1 MATFQLTSGN
11 DTFTGVAGEVNVV
24 FGSIADLS
32 SADVLTGSS
41 DPGDVDRLRFT
52 DGGVLAAG
60 DFANVTGFEQLLLDF
75 GTDLTL
81 ADGLVGSSDT
91 GSFKVDASDES
102 DTIDASGLSALSVQ
116 LRVDLG
122 QGDDSYT
129 GGALQEVF
137 QISAGEITSGDTVSG
152 GAGRDQFQLASG
164 TVLSATDLTNVSG
177 IDEFELVGGVTLE
190 LVDGLGDAGQISVL
204 AAGSGDDVVNASAVT
219 NDQVLYRLGGGT
231 DQVIGGGGQDFFF
244 VDPASG
250 DLDAR
255 AAAAMSAFSNVE
267 QVRAGSD
274 PANVTLVDSMTSS
287 GQIRYAAE
295 SGLQQ
300 LDASGLS
307 AARVVASFGSAAGTF
322 LGGAAGDAVLIDADE
337 LTLSDNLDGG
347 AGVDRL
353 VVLGSGSV
361 SAFDMVNVTGF
372 EQLQLRGGA
381 DVTLSDGFAV
391 GSSLAVLLGAS
402 ADRVDASA
410 ETGEIVRFVGI
421 GAGDEMTG
429 GARNDRFEISSTDY
443 ASVDGAG
450 GAFNRLILDGSAGS
464 LDFTDPGR
472 QAATQNIQVVDLDSV
487 AGSVTFDAA
496 GVTAVSGG
504 TEMAVVGGADDTLDL
519 LGFWTEQG
527 LQSSP
532 ASGDPLRVFQSMGG
546 ETVLVS
552 QDVTVNAE
560 GPEAPTD
567 VELLN
572 DTIAENAPGGV
583 VGDVVVTDPNAGDSF
598 TFDLSDDRFEVVGG
612 QLKLVDGVALDYETE
627 TEITLT
633 ALVTD
638 SAGLTFLA
646 TGTLQVLDVDEFDVT
661 APVDLDASANAVT
674 EGTAAGGEAVG
685 ISVFAEDADGS
696 DTVSYAVDDAR
707 FEVDAAGVVRLAA
720 GAVFDFESEPTA
732 DITVT
737 ATSTDGSTADT
748 LFTVSVADVNDEAPV
763 FTGAAS
769 ASVAEGGLPVL
780 TLSATD
786 ADTVGGPVSFAIT
799 GGADAAL
806 FELVNGNELRFAAA
820 PDFEAPGDADG
831 GNDYEVE
838 VTASDGVNA
847 TVQSLTVTV
856 TDENEAPSVALSNV
870 VSGIAEGTD
879 SSAGV
884 KVADV
889 AVTDDALGT
898 NALSLAG
905 ADAGAFELRNGG
917 TELFYVGASPDFEAQ
932 ASYDVTV
939 EVDDAGLGGAPDD
952 TAPLTLAVTDEN
964 EAPLP
969 QDDGAGVT
977 EDVTTT
983 AAGNLLAND
992 DDPDAGQTLAVAE
1005 VDGTAPSGGEIVV
1018 IGSHGTLTVDAAT
1031 GGYSY
1036 VLDNAA
1042 AQDLSAGET
1051 VADMFTYTVAD
1062 DGTPG
1067 ETATAQLTV
1076 TVTGTNDG
1084 PVANADTAEV
1094 TEDAT
1099 TSATGNV
1106 LTGAGAG
1113 DVADTDVDASDTLAV
1128 SEVEGQAANV
1138 GATVSGTYG
1147 DLVLGAGGAYSYT
1160 LGVSAAQQAAVDALG
1175 AGDAPVE
1182 MFSYR
1187 VIDGEGGS
1195 DTAVLA
1201 VTVNG
1206 ANDAPTLA
1214 VSPLS
1219 GTVTSGVSE
1228 AVAGAATVSDPEG
1241 GIARITLG
1249 LSVDAN
1255 SVPGDTGLDAGDAI
1269 LLDAGF
1275 QGFLETLG
1283 FTVSGDG
1290 NAADFVIEAP
1300 SGSPMSE
1307 SLAQSVLQQVQVIAG
1322 ETDFGFNANDRV
1334 VTVTVTDASGA
1345 TSAPVEVTFDAV
1357 ANVTDGG
1364 GAGSFTGGNL
1374 DDTISGAG
1382 GDDTVTGGGGD
1393 DSIDGGDG
1401 VDTAVYSDLRASYT
1415 VTTSA
1420 DASGFV
1426 TSFASVEDTDGA
1438 AGSPA
1443 DEGTDTLAS
1452 VEVLDFAD
1460 AELRLDSAVQ
1470 LFSGTP
1476 GATTL
1481 SGTFATIQAAID
1493 AAAEGDTIL
1502 VNGAGGPGETAY
1514 SGSETLLLDKGVT
1527 LRGLGD
1533 VSVAG
1538 IDVTGGGAGQS
1549 VEIDNVDVAATGG
1562 AGVSIDEGADY
1573 DSVAF
1578 RNGDVTGG
1586 ASHGL
1591 LVGSGANPVE
1601 AANTAA
1607 DVDAIV
1613 IENAAFSGNGTSGSN
1628 GSGALTFFGY
1638 TGDVTLT
1645 DVAVTGGAGADN
1657 GIQLRGLDA
1666 PGPAGTI
1673 TFSGVTVGGAF
1684 TKTGVA
1690 IYNFTDLSGLTFAGA
1705 DPAGSLDI
1713 AVAAAFAGL
1722 NIDGIG
1728 GDLDAGA
1735 APGLRVTNA
1744 AATAPDISV
1753 GANGAAEANVFT
1765 GDDGADGLSGAA
1777 GDDTLDGAAGEDLLL
1792 GGAGADSASGGA
1804 GADSF
1809 IQFSGEGAGDT
1820 LDGGDDA
1827 DALLLLDADA
1837 GDDAVGVSVSG
1848 GVITSLD
1855 GASLS
1860 SIEAVTAH
1868 VDTTPGA
1875 GGTLAPLAGDTGS
1888 DTLDYSGTTESVAV
1902 DLGAGT
1908 ATGFTPSGSA
1918 TAAGAPATAISGFEN
1933 VTGGSGDDALA
1944 GDAGDN
1950 TLDGGAGTD
1959 AATYAGTL
1967 DEADIMLSGTGWEVS
1982 AGAEGTDQLEGME
1995 TISHAGGAIHLVGNG
2010 GFATVQEA
2018 VDAAQDGDVILI
2030 APGSYAEDVS
2040 LDVAVSLIGAGA
2052 DPSEVTLGSVSTATG
2067 ASGLDAATGT
2077 LRVENMT
2084 LDAAAGSANV
2094 GLRYTGSRDGTANPL
2109 AALVVADVA
2118 ITGYDQAGVL
2128 VNGGGTG
2135 LSVSFTDVDL
2145 SQNGLAP
2152 TSGGSGDITLFEF
2165 LGDAD
2170 FLRVTAEGSGSG
2182 DNGIQVAGY
2191 DDGAGDTID
2200 APIGDVTFTDVQIT
2214 GDYAKTLAYVH
2225 GYNDLAGLDFSGGLT
2240 LNGNA
2245 AWTGLYVN
2253 PTFGANVS
2261 GSPTPSTIDLTGVN
2275 VTGGSYGTSPAFAP
2289 LGNAGTV
2296 VNGVGTNGTITGSD
2310 SDPGA
2315 FVGDALIGTAASESI
2330 EGGAGD
2336 DLISGGGGTDTL
2348 SGGAGDD
2355 TFVHFTHVAGPGS
2368 TAIVEGGTNGA
2379 GGDTVIFSAV
2389 FPDGSLGPADGTAD
2403 PVTSFRDIAI
2413 DAPVAGGVTIQDIT
2427 NGVQAN
2433 DIENIRVFLGDGGMD
2448 VTLTGDLAAEGVTDV
2463 FVGPDDTSG
2472 LGGGGNDRLIAWN
2485 LAAGDAVTVTFESG
2499 GGNDSFAVNDGAAGY
2514 TYHAGETGESA
2525 YSVPAWGTLVGDAV
2539 DYSDFTTGVTVD
2551 LNDTGSG
2558 QSATGF
2564 AAISGVENVIGS
2576 GQSDSMTG
2584 NDEDN
2589 LFATQGGS
2597 DTVSGGA
2604 GDDTVDVV
2612 GNAATYSYA
2621 VAADGTVT
2629 VDNGTDAIEIA
2640 ADVETLRF
2648 DDTDIDLTAPVRV
2661 VDGSGALVGS
2671 YASIQAAVD
2680 AASTADGMTVQIL
2693 GQPTA
2698 FDETVDTQGKA
2709 LTFEGVTIDGN
2720 RAVIAPASGNA
2731 FTVDQDTGGGNLS
2744 FVDLDIAGGTNG
2756 IFLDEVANV
2765 GTLTID
2771 DGALSGLGNVA
2782 LYVTGDTAL
2791 AQMGA
2796 AEVVVSNVAF
2806 SDNGTNG
2813 TNTADAKLFG
2823 FWGDASFTDVTFDGA
2838 ASGAATADRPDNA
2851 IEITGNVAG
2860 GSAVNGGTPP
2870 DLGTVSLSNVTV
2882 AGAYHKNPVAV
2893 FNFGEIDGLS
2903 ISGLDFS
2910 GAESAWGPL
2919 FNIDGVTDAT
2929 IDATAYGITY
2939 PTGSGIV
2946 AELQGEKIDQADVNT
2961 TITGTAADERLHG
2974 KTGDDSLD
2982 GGAGDDELYGAEK
2995 PGQPTVAETGNDE
3008 LTGGAGDDYLDGGLE
3023 SLNGA
3028 ADPAEGDVA
3037 VYLGGAGDEIGTADL
3052 STVSGTEPVGGT
3064 AFDGWQV
3071 DATGLATGQGTDRL
3085 KDIEIVETRDGAG
3098 TLVSRTL
3105 LVGNGGFDT
3114 IQEAVD
3120 EAQAGD
3126 TILIAEGTY
3135 IGQVV
3140 IDGIDDLTLIGQ
3152 GNVTVQADA
3161 SAVQTSTTGSGR
3173 GVWAVVD
3180 VIDSANVQIENV
3192 TVDGDGQASVVTSGG
3207 NFVGVNYR
3215 NASGGLTDVNV
3226 TGIRDAYPGG
3236 TTADG
3241 FPVVSGNQRGVG
3253 VQVDN
3258 DMLMAFSMSGGTIED
3273 FQKNATVFRQA
3284 DLELSGVT
3292 VQGGGAQSIIAQNG
3306 IQASGS
3312 TGSISGNAIDG
3323 IGYAGSA
3330 SVYSGAMLLF
3340 DSTGL
3345 SVTGNQITSPNA
3357 VEPATK
3363 VFGIYVADS
3372 SGAVSGG
3379 EISGN
3384 TIDGTDIGILA
3395 FGEITPDQVLIE
3407 NNVVT
3412 NVDVTDTYG
3421 VGVWHQPT
3429 DTLTTPFAVEGSDA
3443 DDLLL
3448 GAESGDSLT
3457 GLDGDDQLDGRG
3469 GADTMDG
3476 GAGDDSFAV
3485 DDAADV
3491 VLEAAGEGSDT
3502 VEASV
3507 DYVLAV
3513 GAEIEALVSG
3523 GSGLTLTGNE
3533 VAQAVT
3539 GDAGE
3544 NALNGAGGDDTL
3556 SGGAGADTLD
3566 GGAGSDALYGGTDA
3580 DTLFGIERVE
3590 IGTDTFLLVDDAANG
3605 GFSTIQEAVDAAAGG
3620 ETILVS
3626 DGAFAD
3632 DVTVNKAVTISGVA
3646 AGTDGTAQTQG
3657 AGTLVSGT
3665 VRVTQSTGSVVI
3677 EGIEFQNLS
3686 DDATAFD
3693 ALELAGGADITVRN
3707 NLFWSSG
3714 VNGANAGFDKA
3725 IHVETGATG
3734 NVAIT
3739 GNYVTGAA
3747 EAAYS
3752 TASWNRG
3759 IYSDGNAASLD
3770 ISGNTFEFA
3779 RTAMNL
3785 DSYDD
3790 AVTTVTGNTVVSSGS
3805 GVSIG
3810 VGSDGTITGITGNAF
3825 DDVGTEFNIQNMAT
3839 PVTFDVGTNTAANT
3853 VASPVAAADD
3863 LMRVLG
3869 GSDAD
3874 DLGGGAGGD
3883 SLVGNAGGDLL
3894 SGDGGDDLLFGGA
3907 GEDTLN
3913 GDAGEDTLIG
3923 GSEAD
3928 TLDGGTGSDTLYGGT
3943 DTADDANTTVDTA
3956 TYGAGFTLS
3965 WNDAAGAWEVTDGT
3979 DTDTLF
3985 GIEQVEIGGET
3996 FLLVDDAAN
4005 GGFSSLAEAEAAA
4018 VAGDTILMAS
4028 GSYAGATLTK
4038 AVTVIGQG
4046 DGATAADTVFTSG
4059 LSVDL
4064 AADDASGE
4072 VAFQDLAVEGA
4083 GITAADQEV
4092 LGTLRIEGVRV
4103 EGAGGA
4109 GLLVSGRKA
4118 SSAYD
4123 QAGVQSVVLIGSS
4136 FIDNAQTSSNAG
4148 NIVFFE
4154 FDGDATITNV
4164 TSSNAISG
4172 PTSADYLFQMAGFDG
4187 PLYDQL
4193 TPAPGSSVGSYDV
4206 LTPIGTVTI
4215 DGLTLSGEARK
4226 PAFYVQGYTDMTGL
4240 SVANSSV
4247 DVDST
4252 LWGTP
4257 VGIDPMADQSPSGT
4271 PNTAANTGSFFDET
4285 AADGSV
4291 DLSGLTVTLPAGQSV
4306 FIDGTTQAESIVGT
4320 NADDV
4325 INGFT
4330 GNDTLDGGAGDD
4342 RFAWTPGDGDDSVIG
4357 GADDDTLLVD
4367 GSGTGSGNFSLGA
4380 ASFSYEPVP
4389 ASFSDT
4395 VSFSGVETL
4404 DVTGSAAANNFGVT
4418 GLTGGTV
4425 FAIDG
4430 GGGNDLLS
4438 FTDHTAAVTV
4448 SLMAGTFQETGAA
4461 LVHGVTAVDR
4471 VVGTDFGDTLTG
4483 DMDANELGG
4492 GGGDDTL
4499 LGLDGNDTLFGGAG
4513 ADELFGGN
4521 NDDLLYGGA
4530 GADTLNGG
4538 AGADSFEFR
4547 APDEGTDLI
4556 ASYSTADGDGIRID
4570 KSAFGALLDAET
4582 AGLLE
4587 ANNFVNASVD
4597 ATTQSYFG
4605 GTPGEATFI
4614 LDDFATTRALWFDE
4628 DADGVADYKLAEF
4641 NSASVLTGF
4650 NEGDIELF

>member
-1 MATFQLTSGN
+1 MASFELTSGA
-11 DTFTGVAGEVNVV
+11 DFFTGVTGEVNVV
-24 FGSIADLS
+24 FGTIENLS
-32 SADVLTGSS
+32 NADVLTGSS
-41 DPGDVDRLRFT
+41 SPQDVDRLRFT
-52 DGGVLAAG
+52 DGGVLVAD
-60 DFANVTGFEQLLLDF
+60 DFANVAGFERVVL
-75 GTDLTL
+75 TAPTELTL
-81 ADGLVGSSDT
+81 PDAFVASADAPAFSLL
-91 GSFKVDASDES
+91 ASDGN
-102 DTIDASGLSALSVQ
+102 DVIDSSAVSAPSIQ
-116 LRVDLG
+116 LRVNLG
-122 QGDDSYT
+122 LGDDSYA
-129 GGALQEVF
+129 GGAVAELF
-137 QISAGEITSGDTVSG
+137 QIAGGDITSGDTIAG
-152 GAGRDQFQLASG
+152 GAGSDTFQLDPGMTLTA
-164 TVLSATDLTNVSG
+164 ADLANVSG
-177 IDEFELVGGVTLE
+177 IDVFELGAGATVE
-190 LVDGLGDAGQISVL
+190 LVDGLGDTGQISVT
-204 AAGSGDDVVNASAVT
+204 ATGPGDEVVNASGVLADT
-219 NDQVLYRLGGGT
+219 VLYRVGGGT
-231 DQVIGGGGQDFFF
+231 DRVIGGAGQDFFF

-250 DLDAR
+250 DLDASDDLDGGAGTDVVR
-255 AAAAMSAFSNVE
+255 LVGGGTLSAAAMSAFTNVE
-267 QVRAGSD
+267 QVRVGAD
-274 PANVTLVDSMTSS
+274 PANITLVETMTSS
-287 GQIRYAAE
+287 GQLRYAAE
-295 SGLQQ
+295 GGLQQ
-300 LDASGLS
+300 LDASGLVDV
-307 AARVVASFGSAAGTF
+307 RVVAGFGAAAGTF
-322 LGGAAGDAVLIDADE
+322 VGGAAGDAVLIDADE
-337 LTLSDNLDGG
+337 FTVSDNLDGG

-353 VVLGSGSV
+353 VVLGAGSV

-391 GSSLAVLLGAS
+391 GSSLAVLLSAS

-421 GAGDEMTG
+421 GAGDDMTG
-429 GARNDRFEISSTDY
+429 GARNDRFEIGAAGY
-443 ASVDGAG
+443 ANIDGGG
-450 GAFNRLILDGSAGS
+450 GAFNRLILTGP
-464 LDFTDPGR
+464 LDTLDLTVPGQ
-472 QAATQNIQVVDLDSV
+472 QAATRNIQVVDLDGV
-487 AGSVTFDAA
+487 AGSLTLDVAA
-496 GVTAVSGG
+496 ITAVSGG
-504 TEMAVVGGADDTLDL
+504 NEMVVIGGADDSLDL

-527 LQSSP
+527 TASSP
-532 ASGDPLRVFQSMGG
+532 VSGEPLRVFVSDSG
-546 ETVLVS
+546 ETVLVAS
-552 QDVTVNAE
+552 DVIVDAE

-583 VGDVVVTDPNAGDSF
+583 VGDIVVTDPNEGDTF
-598 TFDLSDDRFEVVGG
+598 TFELSDDRFEVAGG
-612 QLKLVDGVALDYETE
+612 QLKLVDGIALDYEAE
-627 TEITLT
+627 TQITLS

-638 SAGLTFLA
+638 SDGLTFLA
-646 TGTLQVLDVDEFDVT
+646 TGTIEVLDVDEFDVT
-661 APVDLDASANAVT
+661 VPVDVDASENGVT

-685 ISVFAEDADGS
+685 ITVFAGDADGS

-763 FTGAAS
+763 FSGAAS

-786 ADTVGGPVSFAIT
+786 VDTVGGPVSFEIT
-799 GGADAAL
+799 GGADGAL

-879 SSAGV
+879 TSVGV
-884 KVADV
+884 KVADI

-969 QDDGAGVT
+969 QDDAVGVT
-977 EDVTTT
+977 EDVMTT

-1018 IGSHGTLTVDAAT
+1018 VGSHGTLTVDAAT
-1031 GGYSY
+1031 GAYSY
-1036 VLDNAA
+1036 ALDNAA
-1042 AQDLSAGET
+1042 AQGLAAGESVT
-1051 VADMFTYTVAD
+1051 DVFTYAAVD
-1062 DGTPG
+1062 DGTPT
-1067 ETATAQLTV
+1067 ESASAQLTV

-1084 PVANADTAEV
+1084 PVANADAAQV
-1094 TEDAT
+1094 TEDAAQT
-1099 TSATGNV
+1099 VAGNV
-1106 LTGAGAG
+1106 LTGEGPG
-1113 DVADTDVDASDTLAV
+1113 DQADSDVDTADTLAV
-1128 SEVEGQAANV
+1128 AAVQGAALNV

-1147 DLVLGAGGAYSYT
+1147 DLTLGADGAYTYT
-1160 LGVSAAQQAAVDALG
+1160 LGVSAAQQAAVNALG

-1187 VIDGEGGS
+1187 ITDGEGGS

-1219 GTVTSGVSE
+1219 GTVTAGVAE
-1228 AVAGAATVSDPEG
+1228 AVAGAATGSDPEG

-1249 LSVDAN
+1249 LSVDAS
-1255 SVPGDTGLDAGDAI
+1255 SVPGDTGLDAGDAVF
-1269 LLDAGF
+1269 LDAGF

-1283 FTVSGDG
+1283 FTLSGDG

-1300 SGSPMSE
+1300 SGSPMSA

-1334 VTVTVTDASGA
+1334 VTVTVTDTSGA
-1345 TSAPVEVTFDAV
+1345 TSAPVEVTFAAV
-1357 ANVTDGG
+1357 ANVTDGD

-1382 GDDTVTGGGGD
+1382 GDDTVMGGGGD

-1401 VDTAVYSDLRASYT
+1401 VDTAAYADLRATYT

-1426 TSFASVEDTDGA
+1426 TGFASVEDTDGA

-1443 DEGTDTLAS
+1443 DEGTDTLTR

-1481 SGTFATIQAAID
+1481 AGTFATIQAAID

-1514 SGSETLLLDKGVT
+1514 SGSETLVLDKGVT
-1527 LRGLGD
+1527 IRGLGD

-1549 VEIDNVDVAATGG
+1549 VEIGNVDVLATDG

-1578 RNGDVTGG
+1578 RDGDVTGG

-1613 IENAAFSGNGTSGSN
+1613 IENAAFSGNGSSGSN

-1638 TGDVTLT
+1638 TGGVTLT
-1645 DVAVTGGAGADN
+1645 DVTVTGGAGADN
-1657 GIQLRGLDA
+1657 GIQLRGLDT

-1673 TFSGVTVGGAF
+1673 TLSGVTVTGAF

-1713 AVAAAFAGL
+1713 AVTAAFAGL

-1744 AATAPDISV
+1744 AATAPEISV
-1753 GANGAAEANVFT
+1753 GANGADEANVFT
-1765 GDDGADGLSGAA
+1765 GDDGADVISGAA
-1777 GDDTLDGAAGEDLLL
+1777 GDDTLDGAAGDDLLL

-1837 GDDAVGVSVSG
+1837 GDDAVGVSVLG

-1902 DLGAGT
+1902 ALGAGT
-1908 ATGFTPSGSA
+1908 ATGFTPSAAA

-1933 VTGGSGDDALA
+1933 VTGGSGDDARA
-1944 GDAGDN
+1944 GNAGDN
-1950 TLDGGAGTD
+1950 TLDGGAGIDT
-1959 AATYAGTL
+1959 ASYAGTL
-1967 DEADIMLSGTGWEVS
+1967 DEADIVLSGTGWEVS

-1995 TISHAGGAIHLVGNG
+1995 TIAHAGGAIHLVGNG

-2030 APGSYAEDVS
+2030 APGSYGEDVS

-2052 DPSEVTLGSVSTATG
+2052 DPTEVTLGSLSTATG

-2253 PTFGANVS
+2253 PTFGANVT
-2261 GSPTPSTIDLTGVN
+2261 GSPTPSAIDLTGVN

-2296 VNGVGTNGTITGSD
+2296 VNGVGTDGTIIGSD
-2310 SDPGA
+2310 SDPGG
-2315 FVGDALIGTAASESI
+2315 FVGDALIGTAASETI

-2336 DLISGGGGTDTL
+2336 DLIFGGGGIDTL
-2348 SGGAGDD
+2348 SGEAGDD

-2368 TAIVEGGTNGA
+2368 TAIVDGGTNGA

-2403 PVTSFRDIAI
+2403 PVTSFRNIAI
-2413 DAPVAGGVTIQDIT
+2413 DAPVSGGVTIQDFT

-2433 DIENIRVFLGDGGMD
+2433 DIENIRVFLGDGGSD
-2448 VTLTGDLAAEGVTDV
+2448 VFVSGDLAVEGVTDV
-2463 FVGPDDTSG
+2463 FVGPDDASG
-2472 LGGGGNDRLIAWN
+2472 LGGGGHDRLIAWN
-2485 LAAGDAVTVTFESG
+2485 LAAGDAVTLTFESG

-2525 YSVPAWGTLVGDAV
+2525 FSLPAWGTLVGAAV

-2551 LNDTGSG
+2551 LNDSGSG

-2576 GQSDSMTG
+2576 AQSDSMTG

-2604 GDDTVDVV
+2604 GDDIVDVV
-2612 GNAATYSYA
+2612 GNAASYSYA
-2621 VAADGTVT
+2621 VAADGAVT
-2629 VDNGTDAIEIA
+2629 MDNGTDAIEIA

-2661 VDGSGALVGS
+2661 VDGSGALVGA
-2671 YASIQAAVD
+2671 YAGIQAAVD

-2709 LTFEGVTIDGN
+2709 LTFQGVTIDGN

-2744 FVDLDIAGGTNG
+2744 FVNLDIAGGTNG

-2765 GTLTID
+2765 GTLTVE

-2791 AQMGA
+2791 GLMGA
-2796 AEVVVSNVAF
+2796 AAVVVTNVAF
-2806 SDNGTNG
+2806 SDNGAG
-2813 TNTADAKLFG
+2813 GGNTADAKLFG

-2870 DLGTVSLSNVTV
+2870 DLGTVSLANVTV

-2939 PTGSGIV
+2939 PAGSGIV

-2961 TITGTAADERLHG
+2961 TIIGTAANERLHG
-2974 KTGDDSLD
+2974 KTGDDSLS
-2982 GGAGDDELYGAEK
+2982 GGAGDDELYGSEK

-3028 ADPAEGDVA
+3028 ADPGEGDVA
-3037 VYLGGAGDEIGTADL
+3037 VYLGGAADEIGTADI
-3052 STVSGTEPVGGT
+3052 SAVSGTEPVGGA

-3071 DATGLATGQGTDRL
+3071 DATGLATGQGTDTL
-3085 KDIEIVETRDGAG
+3085 KDIEIVETRDGSG

-3126 TILIAEGTY
+3126 TILVSAGTY
-3135 IGQVV
+3135 TGQVV
-3140 IDGIDDLTLIGQ
+3140 IDGIDELTLIGQ
-3152 GNVTVQADA
+3152 GNVTVEADA
-3161 SAVQTSTTGSGR
+3161 AAVQTSTTGSGR

-3192 TVDGDGQASVVTSGG
+3192 TVDGDGQAGVVTGGG

-3236 TTADG
+3236 TTVDG

-3253 VQVDN
+3253 VRVDN
-3258 DMLMAFSMSGGTIED
+3258 DTLMSFGMSGGTIED
-3273 FQKNATVFRQA
+3273 FQKNATAFRQA
-3284 DLELSGVT
+3284 DLDVSGVT
-3292 VQGGGAQSIIAQNG
+3292 VQGGGAQPVIAQNG
-3306 IQASGS
+3306 IQTSGS
-3312 TGSISGNAIDG
+3312 TGSISGIAING
-3323 IGYAGSA
+3323 IGYAGSD

-3340 DSTGL
+3340 DSTDL
-3345 SVTGNQITSPNA
+3345 SVTGNQITSPNGA
-3357 VEPATK
+3357 EPATK
-3363 VFGIYVADS
+3363 VIGIYVADS

-3384 TIDGTDIGILA
+3384 SIDGTDVGILA
-3395 FGEITPDQVLIE
+3395 VGEITPDQILIE
-3407 NNVVT
+3407 NNAVT
-3412 NVDVTDTYG
+3412 NVDVTDSYG
-3421 VGVWHQPT
+3421 VGVWHQAT

-3443 DDLLL
+3443 DDILL
-3448 GAESGDSLT
+3448 GAAANDSLT
-3457 GLDGDDQLDGRG
+3457 GLDGDDQLDGGG

-3476 GAGDDSFAV
+3476 GAGDDSFVV
-3485 DDAADV
+3485 DDALDV

-3539 GDAGE
+3539 GDAGD

-3566 GGAGSDALYGGTDA
+3566 GGA
-3580 DTLFGIERVE
+3580 
-3590 IGTDTFLLVDDAANG
+3590 
-3605 GFSTIQEAVDAAAGG
+3605 
-3620 ETILVS
+3620 
-3626 DGAFAD
+3626 
-3632 DVTVNKAVTISGVA
+3632 
-3646 AGTDGTAQTQG
+3646 
-3657 AGTLVSGT
+3657 
-3665 VRVTQSTGSVVI
+3665 
-3677 EGIEFQNLS
+3677 
-3686 DDATAFD
+3686 
-3693 ALELAGGADITVRN
+3693 
-3707 NLFWSSG
+3707 
-3714 VNGANAGFDKA
+3714 
-3725 IHVETGATG
+3725 
-3734 NVAIT
+3734 
-3739 GNYVTGAA
+3739 
-3747 EAAYS
+3747 
-3752 TASWNRG
+3752 
-3759 IYSDGNAASLD
+3759 
-3770 ISGNTFEFA
+3770 
-3779 RTAMNL
+3779 
-3785 DSYDD
+3785 
-3790 AVTTVTGNTVVSSGS
+3790 
-3805 GVSIG
+3805 
-3810 VGSDGTITGITGNAF
+3810 
-3825 DDVGTEFNIQNMAT
+3825 
-3839 PVTFDVGTNTAANT
+3839 
-3853 VASPVAAADD
+3853 
-3863 LMRVLG
+3863 
-3869 GSDAD
+3869 
-3874 DLGGGAGGD
+3874 
-3883 SLVGNAGGDLL
+3883 
-3894 SGDGGDDLLFGGA
+3894 
-3907 GEDTLN
+3907 
-3913 GDAGEDTLIG
+3913 
-3923 GSEAD
+3923 
-3928 TLDGGTGSDTLYGGT
+3928 GSDTLYGGT

-3965 WNDAAGAWEVTDGT
+3965 WNEPAGAWEVTDGT

-3985 GIEQVEIGGET
+3985 GIERVEIGGET
-3996 FLLVDDAAN
+3996 VLLVDDAAN

-4018 VAGDTILMAS
+4018 VSGDTILVAS
-4028 GSYAGATLTK
+4028 GSYAGAALTK

-4064 AADDASGE
+4064 AADNASGE

-4103 EGAGGA
+4103 EGAGGS

-4172 PTSADYLFQMAGFDG
+4172 ATSADYLFQMAGFDG

-4193 TPAPGSSVGSYDV
+4193 TPTPGSSVGSYDV

-4271 PNTAANTGSFFDET
+4271 PNTAANPGSFFDET

-4291 DLSGLTVTLPAGQSV
+4291 DLSGLTVTLPAGQIV
-4306 FIDGTTQAESIVGT
+4306 FIDGTTQADSIVGT
-4320 NADDV
+4320 NADDL

-4342 RFAWTPGDGDDSVIG
+4342 LFVWTPGDGDDSVIG

-4367 GSGTGSGNFSLGA
+4367 GSGAGSGNFALGA

-4395 VSFSGVETL
+4395 VTFSGIETL
-4404 DVTGSAAANNFGVT
+4404 DVSGSAAANSFGVT

-4448 SLMAGTFQETGAA
+4448 SLTTGTFQETGAA
-4461 LVHGVTAVDR
+4461 PVHEVTGIDR
-4471 VVGTDFGDTLTG
+4471 VFGTDFGDALTG

-4492 GGGDDTL
+4492 GAGDDTL
-4499 LGLDGNDTLFGGAG
+4499 LGLDGNDSLFGGAG

-4538 AGADSFEFR
+4538 TGADRFEFR

-4582 AGLLE
+4582 AGLLD

-4597 ATTQSYFG
+4597 ATTQTYFG
-4605 GTPGEATFI
+4605 ATPGEATFI

>member
-1 MATFQLTSGN
+1 MASFELTSGA
-11 DTFTGVAGEVNVV
+11 DFFTGVTGEVNVV
-24 FGSIADLS
+24 FGTIENLS
-32 SADVLTGSS
+32 NADVLTGSS
-41 DPGDVDRLRFT
+41 SPQDVDRLRFT
-52 DGGVLAAG
+52 DGGVLVAD
-60 DFANVTGFEQLLLDF
+60 DFANVAGFERVVL
-75 GTDLTL
+75 TAPTELTL
-81 ADGLVGSSDT
+81 PDAFVASADAPAFSLL
-91 GSFKVDASDES
+91 ASDGN
-102 DTIDASGLSALSVQ
+102 DVIDSSAVSAPSIQ
-116 LRVDLG
+116 LRVNLG
-122 QGDDSYT
+122 LGDDSYA
-129 GGALQEVF
+129 GGAVAELF
-137 QISAGEITSGDTVSG
+137 QIAGGDITSGDTIAG
-152 GAGRDQFQLASG
+152 GAGSDTFQLDPGMTLTA
-164 TVLSATDLTNVSG
+164 ADLANVSG
-177 IDEFELVGGVTLE
+177 IDVFELGAGATVE
-190 LVDGLGDAGQISVL
+190 LVDGLGDTGQISVT
-204 AAGSGDDVVNASAVT
+204 ATGPGDEVVNASGVLADT
-219 NDQVLYRLGGGT
+219 VLYRVGGGT
-231 DQVIGGGGQDFFF
+231 DRVIGGAGQDFFF

-250 DLDAR
+250 DLDASDDLYGGAGTDVVR
-255 AAAAMSAFSNVE
+255 LVGGGTLSAAAMSAFTNVE
-267 QVRAGSD
+267 QVRVGAD
-274 PANVTLVDSMTSS
+274 PANITLVETMTSS
-287 GQIRYAAE
+287 GQLRYAAE
-295 SGLQQ
+295 GGLQQ
-300 LDASGLS
+300 LDASGLVEV
-307 AARVVASFGSAAGTF
+307 RVVAGFGAAAGTF
-322 LGGAAGDAVLIDADE
+322 VGGAAGDAVLIDADE
-337 LTLSDNLDGG
+337 FTVSDNLDGG

-353 VVLGSGSV
+353 VVLGAGSV

-391 GSSLAVLLGAS
+391 GSSLAVLLSAS

-421 GAGDEMTG
+421 GAGDDMTG
-429 GARNDRFEISSTDY
+429 GARNDRFEIGAAGY
-443 ASVDGAG
+443 ANIDGGG
-450 GAFNRLILDGSAGS
+450 GAFNRLILTGP
-464 LDFTDPGR
+464 LDTLDLTVPGQ
-472 QAATQNIQVVDLDSV
+472 QAATRNIQVVDLDGV
-487 AGSVTFDAA
+487 AGSLTLDVAA
-496 GVTAVSGG
+496 ITAVSGG
-504 TEMAVVGGADDTLDL
+504 NEMVLLGGADDSLDL

-527 LQSSP
+527 TASSP
-532 ASGDPLRVFQSMGG
+532 VSGEPLRVFVSDSG
-546 ETVLVS
+546 ETVLVAS
-552 QDVTVNAE
+552 DVIVDAE

-567 VELLN
+567 VELLK

-583 VGDVVVTDPNAGDSF
+583 VGDIVVTDPNEGDTF
-598 TFDLSDDRFEVVGG
+598 TFELSDDRFEVAGG
-612 QLKLVDGVALDYETE
+612 QLKLVDGVALDYEAE
-627 TEITLT
+627 TQITLS

-638 SAGLTFLA
+638 SAGLSFLA
-646 TGTLQVLDVDEFDVT
+646 TGTIEVLDVDEFDVT
-661 APVDLDASANAVT
+661 VPVDVDASENGVT

-685 ISVFAEDADGS
+685 ITVFAGDADGS

-720 GAVFDFESEPTA
+720 GAVFDFESEPTS

-763 FTGAAS
+763 FSGAAS

-786 ADTVGGPVSFAIT
+786 VDTVGGPVSFEIT
-799 GGADAAL
+799 GGADGAL

-879 SSAGV
+879 TSVGV

-969 QDDGAGVT
+969 QDDAAGVT
-977 EDVTTT
+977 EDVMTT

-1018 IGSHGTLTVDAAT
+1018 VGSHGTLTVDAAT

-1042 AQDLSAGET
+1042 AQDLSAGEA
-1051 VADMFTYTVAD
+1051 VADVFTYTVAD

-1084 PVANADTAEV
+1084 PVANADAAEV

-1113 DVADTDVDASDTLAV
+1113 DVADTDVDASDTLVV

-1160 LGVSAAQQAAVDALG
+1160 LGVSAAQQAAVNALG

-1187 VIDGEGGS
+1187 ITDGEGGS

-1219 GTVTSGVSE
+1219 GTVTSGVAE

-1249 LSVDAN
+1249 LSVDAS
-1255 SVPGDTGLDAGDAI
+1255 SVPGDTGLDAGDAVF
-1269 LLDAGF
+1269 LDAGF

-1300 SGSPMSE
+1300 SGSPMSG

-1334 VTVTVTDASGA
+1334 VTVTVADTSGA

-1357 ANVTDGG
+1357 ANVTDGD
-1364 GAGSFTGGNL
+1364 GAGSFSGGNL

-1382 GDDTVTGGGGD
+1382 GDDTVMGGGGD

-1401 VDTAVYSDLRASYT
+1401 VDTAAYAALRATYT

-1443 DEGTDTLAS
+1443 DEGTDTLTR

-1481 SGTFATIQAAID
+1481 AGTFATIQAAID

-1514 SGSETLLLDKGVT
+1514 SGSETLVLDKGVT
-1527 LRGLGD
+1527 IRGLGD

-1538 IDVTGGGAGQS
+1538 IDVNGGGAGQS
-1549 VEIDNVDVAATGG
+1549 VEIDNVDVVATGG

-1613 IENAAFSGNGTSGSN
+1613 IENAAFSGNGSSGSN

-1638 TGDVTLT
+1638 TGGVTLT
-1645 DVAVTGGAGADN
+1645 DVTVTGGAGADN
-1657 GIQLRGLDA
+1657 GIQLRGLDT

-1673 TFSGVTVGGAF
+1673 TLSGVTVTGAF

-1705 DPAGSLDI
+1705 DPSGSLDI
-1713 AVAAAFAGL
+1713 AVTAAFAGL

-1744 AATAPDISV
+1744 AATAPEISV
-1753 GANGAAEANVFT
+1753 GANGADEANVFT
-1765 GDDGADGLSGAA
+1765 GDDGADVISGAA
-1777 GDDTLDGAAGEDLLL
+1777 GDDTLDGAAGDDLLL

-1837 GDDAVGVSVSG
+1837 GDDAVGVSVLG

-1908 ATGFTPSGSA
+1908 ATGFTPSAAA

-1950 TLDGGAGTD
+1950 TLDGGAGIDT
-1959 AATYAGTL
+1959 ASYAGTL
-1967 DEADIMLSGTGWEVS
+1967 DEADIVLSGTGWEVS

-1995 TISHAGGAIHLVGNG
+1995 TIAHAGGAIHLVGNG

-2030 APGSYAEDVS
+2030 APGSYGEDVS

-2052 DPSEVTLGSVSTATG
+2052 DPTEVTLGSLSTATG

-2135 LSVSFTDVDL
+2135 LAVSFTDMDL
-2145 SQNGLAP
+2145 SQNGLTP

-2253 PTFGANVS
+2253 PTFGANVT
-2261 GSPTPSTIDLTGVN
+2261 GSPTPSAIDLTGVN

-2296 VNGVGTNGTITGSD
+2296 VNGVGTDGTIIGSD
-2310 SDPGA
+2310 SDPGG
-2315 FVGDALIGTAASESI
+2315 FVGDALIGTAASETI

-2336 DLISGGGGTDTL
+2336 DLIFGGGGIDTL
-2348 SGGAGDD
+2348 SGEAGDD

-2368 TAIVEGGTNGA
+2368 TAIVDGGTNGA

-2403 PVTSFRDIAI
+2403 PVTSFRNIAI
-2413 DAPVAGGVTIQDIT
+2413 DAPVAGGVTIQDFT

-2433 DIENIRVFLGDGGMD
+2433 DIENIRVFLGDGGSD
-2448 VTLTGDLAAEGVTDV
+2448 VFVSGDLAVEGVTDV

-2472 LGGGGNDRLIAWN
+2472 LGGGGHDRLIAWN
-2485 LAAGDAVTVTFESG
+2485 LAAGDAVTLTFESG

-2525 YSVPAWGTLVGDAV
+2525 FSLPAWGTLVGDAV

-2551 LNDTGSG
+2551 LNDSGSG

-2576 GQSDSMTG
+2576 AQSDSMTG

-2589 LFATQGGS
+2589 LFATRGGS

-2612 GNAATYSYA
+2612 GNAASYSYA

-2629 VDNGTDAIEIA
+2629 MDNGTDAIEIA

-2671 YASIQAAVD
+2671 YAGIQAAVD

-2709 LTFEGVTIDGN
+2709 LTFQGVTIDGN

-2744 FVDLDIAGGTNG
+2744 FVNLDIAGGTNG

-2765 GTLTID
+2765 GTLTVE

-2791 AQMGA
+2791 NQMGA
-2796 AEVVVSNVAF
+2796 ATVVVTNVAF
-2806 SDNGTNG
+2806 SDNGAG
-2813 TNTADAKLFG
+2813 GGNTADAKLFG

-2870 DLGTVSLSNVTV
+2870 DLGTVSLANVTV

-2893 FNFGEIDGLS
+2893 FNLGEIDGLS

-2939 PTGSGIV
+2939 PAGSGIV

-2961 TITGTAADERLHG
+2961 TIIGTAANERLHG
-2974 KTGDDSLD
+2974 KTGDDSLS
-2982 GGAGDDELYGAEK
+2982 GGAGDDELYGSEK

-3028 ADPAEGDVA
+3028 ADPGEGDVA
-3037 VYLGGAGDEIGTADL
+3037 VYLGGAGDEIGTADI
-3052 STVSGTEPVGGT
+3052 SAVSGTEPVGGA

-3071 DATGLATGQGTDRL
+3071 DATGLATGQGTDTL
-3085 KDIEIVETRDGAG
+3085 KDIEIVETRDGSG

-3126 TILIAEGTY
+3126 TILLSAGT
-3135 IGQVV
+3135 
-3140 IDGIDDLTLIGQ
+3140 
-3152 GNVTVQADA
+3152 
-3161 SAVQTSTTGSGR
+3161 
-3173 GVWAVVD
+3173 
-3180 VIDSANVQIENV
+3180 
-3192 TVDGDGQASVVTSGG
+3192 
-3207 NFVGVNYR
+3207 
-3215 NASGGLTDVNV
+3215 
-3226 TGIRDAYPGG
+3226 
-3236 TTADG
+3236 
-3241 FPVVSGNQRGVG
+3241 
-3253 VQVDN
+3253 
-3258 DMLMAFSMSGGTIED
+3258 
-3273 FQKNATVFRQA
+3273 
-3284 DLELSGVT
+3284 
-3292 VQGGGAQSIIAQNG
+3292 
-3306 IQASGS
+3306 
-3312 TGSISGNAIDG
+3312 
-3323 IGYAGSA
+3323 
-3330 SVYSGAMLLF
+3330 
-3340 DSTGL
+3340 
-3345 SVTGNQITSPNA
+3345 
-3357 VEPATK
+3357 
-3363 VFGIYVADS
+3363 
-3372 SGAVSGG
+3372 
-3379 EISGN
+3379 
-3384 TIDGTDIGILA
+3384 
-3395 FGEITPDQVLIE
+3395 
-3407 NNVVT
+3407 
-3412 NVDVTDTYG
+3412 
-3421 VGVWHQPT
+3421 
-3429 DTLTTPFAVEGSDA
+3429 
-3443 DDLLL
+3443 
-3448 GAESGDSLT
+3448 
-3457 GLDGDDQLDGRG
+3457 
-3469 GADTMDG
+3469 
-3476 GAGDDSFAV
+3476 
-3485 DDAADV
+3485 
-3491 VLEAAGEGSDT
+3491 
-3502 VEASV
+3502 
-3507 DYVLAV
+3507 
-3513 GAEIEALVSG
+3513 
-3523 GSGLTLTGNE
+3523 
-3533 VAQAVT
+3533 
-3539 GDAGE
+3539 
-3544 NALNGAGGDDTL
+3544 
-3556 SGGAGADTLD
+3556 
-3566 GGAGSDALYGGTDA
+3566 
-3580 DTLFGIERVE
+3580 
-3590 IGTDTFLLVDDAANG
+3590 
-3605 GFSTIQEAVDAAAGG
+3605 
-3620 ETILVS
+3620 
-3626 DGAFAD
+3626 FAD
-3632 DVTVNKAVTISGVA
+3632 DVTVNKAVTIAGVA
-3646 AGTDGTAQTQG
+3646 AGTDGTAQIQG
-3657 AGTLVSGT
+3657 EGTLVSGT
-3665 VRVTQSTGSVVI
+3665 MRVTQSTGSVVI

-3707 NLFWSSG
+3707 NLFWSAG
-3714 VNGANAGFDKA
+3714 VNGANPGFDKA

-3825 DDVGTEFNIQNMAT
+3825 DDVGTEFNMQNMTT

-3853 VASPVAAADD
+3853 VASPVGAGAGDD
-3863 LMRVLG
+3863 LMVVLG

-3874 DLGGGAGGD
+3874 DLGGGAGAD
-3883 SLVGNAGGDLL
+3883 ALLGNAGDDLL
-3894 SGDGGDDLLFGGA
+3894 SGAGGDDVLLGGA

-3913 GDAGEDTLIG
+3913 GDAGDDTLSG
-3923 GSEAD
+3923 GAGAD
-3928 TLDGGTGSDTLYGGT
+3928 TLDGGAGSDTLYGGT

-3965 WNDAAGAWEVTDGT
+3965 WNEPAGAWEVTDGT

-3985 GIEQVEIGGET
+3985 GIERVEIGGET
-3996 FLLVDDAAN
+3996 VLLVDDAAN

-4018 VAGDTILMAS
+4018 VSGDTILVAS
-4028 GSYAGATLTK
+4028 GSYAGAALTK

-4064 AADDASGE
+4064 ASDNASGE

-4103 EGAGGA
+4103 EGAGGS

-4123 QAGVQSVVLIGSS
+4123 EAGVQSVVLIGSS

-4172 PTSADYLFQMAGFDG
+4172 ATSADYLFQMAGFDG

-4193 TPAPGSSVGSYDV
+4193 TPTPGSSVGSYDV

-4240 SVANSSV
+4240 SIANSSV

-4271 PNTAANTGSFFDET
+4271 PNTAANPGSFFDET

-4291 DLSGLTVTLPAGQSV
+4291 DLSGLTVTLPAGQIV
-4306 FIDGTTQAESIVGT
+4306 FIDGTTQADSIVGT
-4320 NADDV
+4320 NADDL

-4342 RFAWTPGDGDDSVIG
+4342 LFVWTPGDGDDSVIG

-4367 GSGTGSGNFSLGA
+4367 GSGAGSGNFALGA

-4395 VSFSGVETL
+4395 VTFSGIETL
-4404 DVTGSAAANNFGVT
+4404 DVSGSAAANSFGVT

-4448 SLMAGTFQETGAA
+4448 SLTTGTFQETGAA
-4461 LVHGVTAVDR
+4461 PVHEVTGIDR

-4492 GGGDDTL
+4492 GAGDDTL
-4499 LGLDGNDTLFGGAG
+4499 LGLDGNDSLFGGAG

-4538 AGADSFEFR
+4538 TGADRFEFR

-4582 AGLLE
+4582 AGLLD

-4597 ATTQSYFG
+4597 ATTQIYFG
-4605 GTPGEATFI
+4605 ATPGEATFI